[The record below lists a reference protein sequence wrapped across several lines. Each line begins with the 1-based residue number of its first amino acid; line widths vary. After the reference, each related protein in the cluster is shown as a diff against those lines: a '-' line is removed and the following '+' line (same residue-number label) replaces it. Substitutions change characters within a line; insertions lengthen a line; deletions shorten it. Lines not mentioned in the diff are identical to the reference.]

1 MKIAYILYPEALVIN
16 KANGIRNQAIAWAKS
31 LNGVC
36 QIDLISTWDEI
47 NWSRYDVIHFF
58 GGNQWLGFLP
68 DLKAINPN
76 IVFSPV
82 LDSIEPYWK
91 LKLLASLG
99 VKGYHHPQNMYKL
112 CLSYF
117 KAIYVRSQYEASYF
131 TKCYNVPSERIKYIP
146 IAFEL
151 PIREII
157 SKPIKKEKFC
167 LHISALYQERKNIK
181 RLIEAS
187 KRYKFPLKLAGSTGN
202 EEQTCQLKQLVEGYD
217 WIELLGYVSN
227 EQAFDLYRK
236 AAVFALPS
244 INEGVGIVA
253 LNAAAVG
260 CNVVITSLGG
270 PHEYYNG
277 MAKTVNPY
285 NIDEIGKAILNSLED
300 GDCPN
305 NQLQQY
311 ILEHYSK
318 QSVAKSLLE
327 SYQTLNNQTIYP

>member
-1 MKIAYILYPEALVIN
+1 MRVAYILYPEAIVIN

-31 LNGVC
+31 LNGLC
-36 QIDLISTWDEI
+36 QVDLISAWDEI
-47 NWSRYDVIHFF
+47 NWNQYDVVHFF

-68 DLKAINPN
+68 DLKSINPN

-82 LDSIEPYWK
+82 LDSIEPHWI
-91 LKLLASLG
+91 LKMLSSMG
-99 VKGYHHPQNMYKL
+99 CKGYHHPQNMYKQY
-112 CLSYF
+112 LSHF
-117 KAIYVRSQYEASYF
+117 KAIYVRSRYEASYF
-131 TKCYNVPSERIKYIP
+131 TECYSIPSERLRYIP

-151 PIREII
+151 PIQEII
-157 SKPIKKEKFC
+157 SKPIQKEKFC
-167 LHISALYQERKNIK
+167 LHISALYQERKNVK

-202 EEQTCQLKQLVEGYD
+202 EEQTYQLKHLIKGCD

-227 EQAFDLYRK
+227 AQAFDLYRR

-260 CNVVITSLGG
+260 CNVVITSIGG

-285 NIDEIGKAILNSLED
+285 NIDEIGKAILSSLENEN
-300 GDCPN
+300 CPN

-311 ILEHYSK
+311 ILEHYSE
-318 QSVAKSLLE
+318 QSIAKSLLE
-327 SYQTLNNQTIYP
+327 SYQTLSQ